1 MTMAQLPKLDNSNLV
16 DKTYSILKDM
26 IIKRKFPPN
35 HKLSIPDVSSQ
46 LGVSRTPV
54 REALNLLE
62 KDGLVKTV
70 SKVGTFVT
78 AITADDVLEIMDTR
92 LMIELWVVD
101 KVAQKTAS
109 SLAPVISSLEKI
121 HELSTFVV
129 ESSSIEAYHEGDYNL
144 MFHMDFVQLG
154 DNKKMAE
161 VYRNM
166 MNYRFLAMKTHLIN
180 KEMVMRS
187 LGHHRQ
193 MIDALKS
200 GSHADLKRVVS
211 EHLEEAK
218 IRLYQNI
225 NVNGGVI

>member
-200 GSHADLKRVVS
+200 GFHADLKRVVS

>member
-187 LGHHRQ
+187 LDHHRQ